1 MKEKIKKLDKEKII
15 LIFTIIFICG
25 VVLYKITFWNQ
36 ISKNSDEYKFAE
48 YLYSSNLT
56 KIVPEQTPFD
66 RYMTNYETALLLK
79 RLYQN
84 DFFGESLKLSWTH
97 DCQNLN
103 FSGLESNKDEILES
117 CNMWFFDVLS
127 WEVLLTWSVSEK
139 QFVNSLWR
147 LVLNNQ
153 NKSFDEIYDYL
164 LSKNI
169 LEEDI
174 RNQSY
179 KMITR
184 KEIYQ
189 ILSKIK
195 KWK

>member
-1 MKEKIKKLDKEKII
+1 MKEKLKKLDSEKII
-15 LIFTIIFICG
+15 LFFTIVFICAAI
-25 VVLYKITFWNQ
+25 VYKITLWNQ

-48 YLYSSNLT
+48 YLYTSSLS
-56 KIVPEQTPFD
+56 KISPEQTPFD

-84 DFFGESLKLSWTH
+84 DFFGKNKQLSWAY
-97 DCQNLN
+97 DCNI
-103 FSGLESNKDEILES
+103 FDFTGFESNKDEIIES
-117 CNMWFFDVLS
+117 CEMWFFDVLS
-127 WEVLLTWSVSEK
+127 WKILLTWNVSEK
-139 QFVNSLWR
+139 DFVNSLGR
-147 LVLNNQ
+147 LIFIDQ

-164 LSKNI
+164 LANKV
-169 LEEDI
+169 LEDNI

-184 KEIYQ
+184 KEVYQ
-189 ILSKIK
+189 ILSKLK